1 MKKFF
6 AMLLLANAVGGTVF
20 TSCSKDEK
28 PQAEEPKGKYDV
40 LGLWTIMDVKIGDR
54 YERANGE
61 AGLTLHL
68 KADGTFQTTVDELS
82 LRDARF
88 EYDKEDTITITGKLE
103 WHDGSTVEVT
113 RTIVIVSLKDGAFEI
128 KMKGK
133 YILPDDPEAEP
144 QAELKGRKI

>member
-6 AMLLLANAVGGTVF
+6 AMLLLATVASGTTF
-20 TSCSKDEK
+20 TSCSKDD
-28 PQAEEPKGKYDV
+28 EPEKGKYNV

-61 AGLTLHL
+61 AGFTLRL

-82 LRDARF
+82 LQDASF
-88 EYDKEDTITITGKLE
+88 EYDKEDTITITGKLK
-103 WHDGSTVEVT
+103 WQDGSTVEVT
-113 RTIVIVSLKDGAFEI
+113 RTIVIVSLKGGAFEI

-133 YILPDDPEAEP
+133 YILPDDPEAEA
-144 QAELKGRKI
+144 QAEFKGRKI